1 MAHAES
7 EREREISL
15 WGIGI
20 EISLFEALG
29 EKERERERYFFLG
42 LLDRKISFSG
52 RGTNTF
58 SVWGSG
64 RVWASER
71 GLLNFLSGA

>member
-1 MAHAES
+1 MEQ
-7 EREREISL
+7 RLYIY
-15 WGIGI
+15 IYI
-20 EISLFEALG
+20 YISLFEALG
-29 EKERERERYFFLG
+29 ERERERDFFLE
-42 LLDRKISFSG
+42 LWDRQISFSG
-52 RGTNTF
+52 RGTKTF